1 MARFTEYKRKLR
13 PYLQAMPD
21 IFRYVI
27 VTKGILFAMMFLF
40 GGMAKALL
48 SSVGRVAVTSGDWK
62 FLYTTWQGMRKA
74 SKDISSAVKLTESS
88 QTTSGKR

>member
-1 MARFTEYKRKLR
+1 
-13 PYLQAMPD
+13 
-21 IFRYVI
+21 
-27 VTKGILFAMMFLF
+27 
-40 GGMAKALL
+40 MAKALL